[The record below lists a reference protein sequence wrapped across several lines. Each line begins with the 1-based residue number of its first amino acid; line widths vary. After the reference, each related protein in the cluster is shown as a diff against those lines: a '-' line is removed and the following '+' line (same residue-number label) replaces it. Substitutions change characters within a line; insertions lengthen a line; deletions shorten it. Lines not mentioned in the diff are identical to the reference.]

1 MENFRLTDPMY
12 VDFEPA
18 NVAEAILRFRRLQI
32 HGLNPEKY
40 PEAMIE
46 CCAKLPAGEAEK
58 FESWLINPAGP
69 AKGVPISVFERDNE
83 AERARILAEH
93 YNQDDEK
100 MDPHNHEE

>member
-1 MENFRLTDPMY
+1 MENFRLADPMY

-58 FESWLINPAGP
+58 FESWLICPNGP
-69 AKGVPISVFERDNE
+69 AKGIPVSVFEQDNE
-83 AERARILAEH
+83 RERARILAE
-93 YNQDDEK
+93 QTCQEDEK
-100 MDPHNHEE
+100 TG